1 MMRPRRLC
9 ERHRLAGGVRS
20 ITRYRRLNTT
30 KGRHH
35 RITGSRHRFLGLEGR
50 RRLDTRGPRLC
61 IMRRRLRLATILPMD
76 RTADSTTTDI
86 TRRMSRD
93 TIMATASTMMARGRQ
108 HHQGAPCP

>member
-9 ERHRLAGGVRS
+9 ERHRLAGGVHS

-35 RITGSRHRFLGLEGR
+35 RITGCHRPFLGLGAR
-50 RRLDTRGPRLC
+50 HRLDMRGLLLC
-61 IMRRRLRLATILPMD
+61 IMRRRLRLAITLHMD
-76 RTADSTTTDI
+76 RTAGSTTTDI
-86 TRRMSRD
+86 MRRMSRD
-93 TIMATASTMMARGRQ
+93 MTMATASTMMARGRQ

>member
-1 MMRPRRLC
+1 MHPHRLC
-9 ERHRLAGGVRS
+9 ERHHLADGARS

-61 IMRRRLRLATILPMD
+61 IMRPRLRLATTLPMD
-76 RTADSTTTDI
+76 RTVGSMTTGI
-86 TRRMSRD
+86 MRRMSRD
-93 TIMATASTMMARGRQ
+93 MIMATASTMMARGRQ
-108 HHQGAPCP
+108 HHKGPPCP